1 MLSPRH
7 ASVSRKFP
15 EQGCEIFGIDARPG
29 RIHYKVMKPFSWAF
43 CLLPVHIYVS
53 DSLQGNETFSWAF
66 CLLPVHIYVSTAIA
80 FLARISLVRF
90 RFGS

>member
-7 ASVSRKFP
+7 AIVSRKFP
-15 EQGCEIFGIDARPG
+15 EQGCEIFGIDARPA

-53 DSLQGNETFSWAF
+53 DSLQGNETF
-66 CLLPVHIYVSTAIA
+66 
-80 FLARISLVRF
+80 FLGVLFASSAHL
-90 RFGS
+90 RFGFITR